1 MVIDAKTGGLSWQ
14 PTPEQIGEHT
24 VAVRVT
30 DALGSYTGQE
40 YSLKV
45 TGINTP
51 PAIVSIPATV
61 AGVNGTYKYQV
72 LGTDPEND
80 ALRSLVTS

>member
-1 MVIDAKTGGLSWQ
+1 
-14 PTPEQIGEHT
+14 

-51 PAIVSIPATV
+51 PAIVSTPATV
-61 AGVNGTYKYQV
+61 AGVNGVYKYQA

-80 ALRSLVTS
+80 ALRYSLGTKPEGMKIDARTGAIEWTPGANL